1 MNKARGAGEVFIE
14 FVVNGNVVKVTAIDS
29 ATGLEASIV
38 GPAGGAREALTQA
51 AVKKLKYLLKKR
63 R

>member
-1 MNKARGAGEVFIE
+1 MSAGPGGEVFIE

-29 ATGLEASIV
+29 ATGIEASII

-51 AVKKLKYLLKKR
+51 AVNKLKFLLEKKNP
-63 R
+63 